1 MRASLS
7 RFAQRGFLRPVSPCV
22 ALCAICCGK
31 SGKYPTKPFAPCRAF
46 FAVCGAVSESALHKT
61 KDYRRVL
68 YPPIMNFLTLKTT
81 INGGSKKSSNL
92 RNQLFT
98 TRDTQQRKHA
108 LFSRVS
114 PCVRFVAK
122 RRESTRRNLSRRV
135 GCLSRFV
142 RVKIFSNIRSK
153 SIDANVRVCYTE
165 HTFDKEAFFFDG
177 HDSTDFA
184 STLRYNI
191 CYGGTLWNIKL
202 TKATTSFR

>member
-1 MRASLS
+1 
-7 RFAQRGFLRPVSPCV
+7 
-22 ALCAICCGK
+22 
-31 SGKYPTKPFAPCRAF
+31 
-46 FAVCGAVSESALHKT
+46 
-61 KDYRRVL
+61 
-68 YPPIMNFLTLKTT
+68 MNFLTSKTA
-81 INGGSKKSSNL
+81 INGESKKSSNL

-108 LFSRVS
+108 LFRRVS

-135 GCLSRFV
+135 GRLSRFV

-153 SIDANVRVCYTE
+153 SIDTNVRVCCTE

-202 TKATTSFR
+202 TKGRCNLIKVTSAVCYSYPTFPTPITPRLRIVIPNLSYWNVSGENVSKRKLSY